1 MVLEEKQA
9 YLEQHM
15 TAIAMYNEEFISDP
29 NLHLDLFT
37 FQGNKELIRV
47 GKEVYSEKGKLAMED
62 IIVRL
67 QPFGLDNHY
76 IQLSDLSFEKSRY
89 EDYLDQLQTAYA
101 VRQARNLLDEV
112 SNEKISLDEY
122 QAEVNKITNSFST
135 GTATKWSADQI
146 VAELQKNDERL
157 IFCKNDFY
165 SKTVKPVKKSV
176 NVIAA
181 RTGIGKSA
189 YALNLVNDLAER
201 YMCLYFN
208 LEMTEKEIYQR
219 LMAIDTGIS
228 MNQFANCNAG
238 TMNALKQSAN
248 RFEKKLKIKIYNG
261 AKSIASIKKIVAR
274 ESRKEHCVV
283 FIDHIGYITNKK
295 LTNTRERVQQT
306 MIDLNLLT
314 KDYECTVFAISQL
327 NRDVDERPKLENL
340 KDSGEVEQTAHS
352 VVLLHNLEKDLREP
366 KPEYEIICAKNRGL
380 KGYQVVRF
388 EKATQRFI
396 ERRGS

>member
-1 MVLEEKQA
+1 
-9 YLEQHM
+9 M

-37 FQGNKELIRV
+37 FQGNRELIRV

-112 SNEKISLDEY
+112 SNETISLDEY

-146 VAELQKNDERL
+146 IAELQKNDERL
-157 IFCKNDFY
+157 TFCKNDFY
-165 SKTVKPVKKSV
+165 ANTVKPVKKSV

-189 YALNLVNDLAER
+189 YALNLVNDLSER

-219 LMAIDTGIS
+219 LMAIETGIS

-238 TMNALKQSAN
+238 TINALKQAAN

-388 EKATQRFI
+388 EKATQRFL
-396 ERRGS
+396 ER